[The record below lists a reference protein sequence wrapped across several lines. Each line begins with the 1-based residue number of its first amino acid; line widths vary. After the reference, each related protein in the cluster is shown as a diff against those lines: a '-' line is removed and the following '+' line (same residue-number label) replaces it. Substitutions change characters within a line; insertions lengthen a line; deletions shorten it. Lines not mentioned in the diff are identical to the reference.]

1 MIGVDVGGSFT
12 DLVAI
17 RDGQILTAKVST
29 NVAQPYEAVL
39 RGAEEL
45 DASKSDVFNH
55 ASTHGLNAII
65 TRRLPKVAFLTTFGH
80 RDMLDAGR
88 VWRPVEGL
96 TDPGWRRSFGDASRP
111 LVPRYLRRG
120 IKERLMPDGSVLAEL
135 DEQQARDELQVLVTS
150 GVQGVAI
157 CLLHSYVDGAHEQ
170 RLRELVREVLG
181 DIPVSISSEVSP
193 LAKEYPRASTT
204 VIDVFMKFIYTEY
217 ADKLETGLR
226 DIGFAGDLNF
236 ADGAAHLIPAKN
248 AIKHPF
254 KIVFSGPAAGTVS
267 SAHFGKII
275 GASNLLCADIGGTS
289 CDISVVTGSQP
300 YVDTTIELEHDL
312 VVNTLSN
319 EISAIGAGGGS
330 IITINSVG
338 DLLVGPGAAGANPGP
353 ACYGIGGQN
362 PTTTD
367 TCLLMGI
374 VDGTK
379 FAGGRFPLDPELS
392 RQAFERLDT
401 NLTLEQRI
409 SYAFHIGVHNIAEGL
424 TNVAVSHGIDP
435 RDYSLVAYGAAG
447 PMLLPATLKYVKVKE
462 IVVPPHPGLFS
473 ALGLVSSDLVYASSR
488 SGYHVL
494 TAGAAADITSIF
506 DEMEQELKES
516 IPEAQSDAVV
526 FERTFDGRLVGQS
539 WETPFVHAPLGDLD
553 ADGIDAMIASFHDT
567 YFERSGNR
575 FEFIPVQAATYRVQ
589 AVVPTSKV
597 EYPVLPSRATSS
609 EALTPVDSTTIKY
622 LASEDIRADV
632 FERTTLL
639 AGDVINGPAIIRE
652 PLSTTFIVDEQ
663 QATVGEHGELRIRQ
677 LDSIAQ

>member
-17 RDGQILTAKVST
+17 RDGQIHTVKVST
-29 NVAQPYEAVL
+29 NVAEPHEAVL
-39 RGAEEL
+39 QGAKEIAAE
-45 DASKSDVFNH
+45 KSTVFNH

-80 RDMLDAGR
+80 RDLLDAGR

-120 IKERLMPDGSVLAEL
+120 IKERLTADGNVLIEL
-135 DEQQARDELQVLVTS
+135 DEEQARAELQVLAAS

-157 CLLHSYVDGAHEQ
+157 CLLHSYVDNAHEN

-204 VIDVFMKFIYTEY
+204 VVDVFMKFIYTEY
-217 ADKLETGLR
+217 TDKLDAGLR
-226 DIGFAGDLNF
+226 GIGFSGDLNF
-236 ADGAAHLIPAKN
+236 ADGAAHLVPAQN

-254 KIVFSGPAAGTVS
+254 RIVFSGPAAGTVS
-267 SAHFGKII
+267 SAHFGKLI
-275 GASNLLCADIGGTS
+275 GVSELLCADIGGTS
-289 CDISVVTGSQP
+289 CDISLVTGSKP
-300 YVDTTIELEHDL
+300 FVDTTIELEHDL

-330 IITINSVG
+330 IITINGAG

-353 ACYGIGGQN
+353 ACYGLGGQH

-374 VDGTK
+374 VDGQN
-379 FAGGRFPLDPELS
+379 FAGGRFTLDPDLS

-409 SYAFHIGVHNIAEGL
+409 SFAFNIGIHNIAEGL

-435 RDYSLVAYGAAG
+435 RDYSLIAYGAAG
-447 PMLLPATLKYVKVKE
+447 PMLLPATLEYVKAKE

-473 ALGLVSSDLVYASSR
+473 ALGLVSSDLVYAASKSA
-488 SGYHVL
+488 YHVL
-494 TAGAAADITSIF
+494 TAEVADEVTSIF
-506 DEMEQELKES
+506 REMEEELRVS
-516 IPEAQSDAVV
+516 IPQAQRDSVV

-539 WETPFVHAPLGDLD
+539 WETPFVQAPAGDLT
-553 ADGIDAMIASFHDT
+553 ADSIDQMIKAFHDT
-567 YFERSGNR
+567 YLERSGNR
-575 FEFIPVQAATYRVQ
+575 FEFIPVQAATFRVQ
-589 AVVPTSKV
+589 AVAPTPKV
-597 EYPVLPSRATSS
+597 EYPIVEPRTSGS
-609 EALTPVDSTTIKY
+609 PEPTGTTTIKY
-622 LASEDIRADV
+622 LTADDIQANV
-632 FERTTLL
+632 YERSTLM
-639 AGDVINGPAIIRE
+639 AGDVIDGPAVIRE
-652 PLSTTFIVDEQ
+652 ALSTTFVVPNQ
-663 QATVGEHGELRIRQ
+663 QATVGQYGELRIRQ
-677 LDSIAQ
+677 L